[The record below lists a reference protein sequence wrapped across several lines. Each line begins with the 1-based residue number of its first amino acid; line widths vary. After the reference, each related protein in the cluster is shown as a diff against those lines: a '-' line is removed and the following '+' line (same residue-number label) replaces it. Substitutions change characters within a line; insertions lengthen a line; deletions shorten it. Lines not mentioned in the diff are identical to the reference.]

1 MSKLFAIGGTRGDTD
16 KVDRSSQTRK
26 ISAVAKRS
34 YGLAESKPRAP
45 IKQPVQYRYIKVF
58 HELHSLCR
66 KAYGSCESAILLF
79 GTHIK
84 SGEEILGSEK
94 MDITP

>member
-1 MSKLFAIGGTRGDTD
+1 M
-16 KVDRSSQTRK
+16 
-26 ISAVAKRS
+26 
-34 YGLAESKPRAP
+34 
-45 IKQPVQYRYIKVF
+45 F

-84 SGEEILGSEK
+84 SGEETEGLPAYSDTGFS
-94 MDITP
+94 DTPVTVTVLVCNCKRGALY